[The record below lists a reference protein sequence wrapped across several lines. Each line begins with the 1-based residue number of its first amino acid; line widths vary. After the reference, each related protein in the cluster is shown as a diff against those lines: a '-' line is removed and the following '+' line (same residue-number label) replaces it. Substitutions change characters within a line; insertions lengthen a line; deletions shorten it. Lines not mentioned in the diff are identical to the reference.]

1 MSARAGHFD
10 SGFPEVGPPPLLTKK
25 GIVLIYNGKNSMAGD
40 LTAKNSQVA
49 DGSAATTPVDGKDTP
64 PGGAD
69 FAGDPMI
76 RPGAYS
82 VGEAL
87 FSSSDPG
94 KLLARTDHP
103 ILSPV
108 WPYERNGQYAFGT
121 TFAEG
126 LLAYQGTWL
135 LYYGAADSVVGVARA
150 ELPR

>member
-1 MSARAGHFD
+1 M
-10 SGFPEVGPPPLLTKK
+10 T
-25 GIVLIYNGKNSMAGD
+25 GD

-49 DGSAATTPVDGKDTP
+49 DAAAATAHAAGKDAP
-64 PGGAD
+64 PEGAD
-69 FAGDPMI
+69 LTGDPSI

-94 KLLARTDHP
+94 KLLSRTDHP
-103 ILSPV
+103 ILTPI
-108 WPYERNGQYAFGT
+108 WPYERNGQYPFGT

-126 LLAYQGTWL
+126 LVAYQGTWL

-150 ELPR
+150 ELPK